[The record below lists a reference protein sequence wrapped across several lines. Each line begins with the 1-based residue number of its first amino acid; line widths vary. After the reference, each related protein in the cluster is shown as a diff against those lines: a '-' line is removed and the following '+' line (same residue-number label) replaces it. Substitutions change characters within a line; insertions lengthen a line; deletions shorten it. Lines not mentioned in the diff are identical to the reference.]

1 MIFCKYSLK
10 KLNTFNINVNAS
22 KVVKVKDLTQLCKL
36 WKKYKQ
42 KKKPCLII
50 GEGSNVLFLK
60 NFCGLVMI
68 NRIKGIYISESK
80 KYWHLHINSGENWH
94 KLVKFTIKHKIYGLE
109 NLALI
114 PGRVG
119 SAPIQNIGAYGS
131 SIQNFCAYVDIINPI
146 NKNIKRINKEK
157 CNFKYRDS
165 IFQHSYKSYIIISV
179 GLLLPK
185 KWVPNLNYFNFKKLK
200 NNININTTPKKIFN
214 YVCNIRKKKIPYH
227 KIYGN
232 AGSFFKNPIISPK
245 LGKKLLK
252 MFSNMP
258 YSLENNFF
266 KLSAG
271 WLINKCNFKGYIRK
285 GVMVHSKQ
293 CLILLNRFNN
303 ASGMN
308 ILNLAIKIYNSV
320 GKKFGIWLEPEV
332 KIIDNYG
339 EINPYIYFK
348 KIKKLK

>member
-10 KLNTFNINVNAS
+10 KLNTFNINVNAN
-22 KVVKVKDLTQLCKL
+22 KVIKVKNLIELCEL

-42 KKKPCLII
+42 KNRPCLIL
-50 GEGSNVLFLK
+50 GEGSNILFLK
-60 NFCGLVMI
+60 NFYGLVI
-68 NRIKGIYISESK
+68 VNRIKGIYISESK

-94 KLVKFTIKHKIYGLE
+94 KLVKFTIKNKIYGLE

-114 PGRVG
+114 PGCVG

-131 SIQNFCAYVDIINPI
+131 SIQDFCEYVDIINPI
-146 NKNIKRINKEK
+146 NKNIKRINKK
-157 CNFKYRDS
+157 NCNFKYRDS
-165 IFQHSYKSYIIISV
+165 IFKHNYKNYIIISI
-179 GLLLPK
+179 GLFLSK
-185 KWVPNLNYFNFKKLK
+185 KWVPNLNYNDLKKLK
-200 NNININTTPKKIFN
+200 HNIHITPKKIFN
-214 YVCNIRKKKIPYH
+214 YICHIRKKKIPYH

-232 AGSFFKNPIISPK
+232 AGSFFKNPIVSPN

-252 MFSNMP
+252 IFSNMP
-258 YSLENNFF
+258 FSLENNFF

-271 WLINKCNFKGYIRK
+271 WLINKCKFKGYIRK

-293 CLILLNRFNN
+293 CLILLNRFNTS
-303 ASGMN
+303 SGRD

-339 EINPYIYFK
+339 EIDPCIFFK
-348 KIKKLK
+348 KNTKF